1 MAEMLKSSGFSACC
15 GHHLPAVGGAGHH
28 STVIKAVPGRKKEA

>member
-1 MAEMLKSSGFSACC
+1 MAEMLKSSGFPACC
-15 GHHLPAVGGAGHH
+15 GHFPAVGGAGHH

>member
-15 GHHLPAVGGAGHH
+15 GQLSAVGGAGHQ

>member
-1 MAEMLKSSGFSACC
+1 MAEMLKSSGYSAYC
-15 GHHLPAVGGAGHH
+15 GHPPAVGGAGHQ